1 MTCKV
6 LNCHPLLMAFHG
18 FSIRNWL
25 TISHNAHDKLLL
37 WSSKV
42 SGSIGSSESSEYNV
56 QNAIRTKF
64 EPNSNCW
71 NPRCFSRDGGCSL
84 RSTGGREIEFL
95 YLTILT
101 ILMSHIHGTSEVISL
116 IFRFVF
122 GYHRSLICRHLEK
135 LFAWRFRS
143 CHHKVI

>member
-1 MTCKV
+1 MLSEIKSKDCGTPWLQMTCKV

-84 RSTGGREIEFL
+84 RSTGGERSNSFILRFLRFLCLTSTAHLKWFRWSFGL
-95 YLTILT
+95 YLDI
-101 ILMSHIHGTSEVISL
+101 IEVWSAGI
-116 IFRFVF
+116 
-122 GYHRSLICRHLEK
+122 
-135 LFAWRFRS
+135 
-143 CHHKVI
+143 